1 LPCELGIH
9 NPLARL
15 NGSYALGPVN
25 SNDGSMADQMN
36 LGLIL
41 QFTVLLILANGSPV
55 LAKGMF
61 GRRFSYPLDATLIL
75 SDGRP
80 MFGPSKTFRGVVS
93 SVVVTSIGAA
103 LIGQS
108 VAIGALVGVTAMLG
122 DLISSFI
129 KRRLGWPAS
138 SRATLLDQ
146 VPESLLPLLACSH
159 FVPLSSLD
167 IALTMAI
174 FVVGDIILS
183 PLLYSARIRDEPY

>member
-1 LPCELGIH
+1 MTDH
-9 NPLARL
+9 
-15 NGSYALGPVN
+15 
-25 SNDGSMADQMN
+25 MN

-61 GRRFSYPLDATLIL
+61 GKRFSYPLDAGLIM

-80 MFGPSKTFRGVVS
+80 LFGPSKTIRGVLAAVA
-93 SVVVTSIGAA
+93 VTSIGAG
-103 LIGQS
+103 LIGPS
-108 VAIGALVGVTAMLG
+108 AAIGALLGATAMVG

-129 KRRLGWPAS
+129 KRRFGLSTS

-146 VPESLLPLLACSH
+146 MPECLLPLLACSY
-159 FVPLSSLD
+159 FVPLGVID
-167 IALTMAI
+167 IALTVVI
-174 FVVGDIILS
+174 FVVGEIILS

>member
-1 LPCELGIH
+1 
-9 NPLARL
+9 
-15 NGSYALGPVN
+15 
-25 SNDGSMADQMN
+25 MADQID

-55 LAKGMF
+55 LAKSMF
-61 GRRFSYPLDATLIL
+61 GRRFSYPLDAGHIM

-80 MFGPSKTFRGVVS
+80 LFGPSKTIRGIVA

-108 VAIGALVGVTAMLG
+108 LAIGALVGVTAMLG

-129 KRRLGWPAS
+129 KRRLGLPAS
-138 SRATLLDQ
+138 SRATFLDQ
-146 VPESLLPLLACSH
+146 VPECLLPLLVCSY
-159 FVPLSSLD
+159 FVPLSGPD

>member
-1 LPCELGIH
+1 
-9 NPLARL
+9 
-15 NGSYALGPVN
+15 
-25 SNDGSMADQMN
+25 MTDQIN

-61 GRRFSYPLDATLIL
+61 GKRFSYPLDAGLIM

-80 MFGPSKTFRGVVS
+80 LFGPSKTIRGVVAA
-93 SVVVTSIGAA
+93 VAVTSIGAG
-103 LIGQS
+103 LIGPS
-108 VAIGALVGVTAMLG
+108 AAIGALLGVTAMVG

-129 KRRLGWPAS
+129 KRRFGLSTS

-146 VPESLLPLLACSH
+146 VPECLLPLLACSY
-159 FVPLSSLD
+159 FVPLSVLD
-167 IALTMAI
+167 IALTVVI
-174 FVVGDIILS
+174 FVVGEIILS

>member
-1 LPCELGIH
+1 
-9 NPLARL
+9 
-15 NGSYALGPVN
+15 
-25 SNDGSMADQMN
+25 MADQMN

-61 GRRFSYPLDATLIL
+61 GKHFSYPLDAGLIM

-80 MFGPSKTFRGVVS
+80 LFGPSKTIRGVVS
-93 SVVVTSIGAA
+93 SVVVTSIASG

-108 VAIGALVGVTAMLG
+108 VAIGALIGVTAMLG

-129 KRRLGWPAS
+129 KRRLGLPPS
-138 SRATLLDQ
+138 SRAIFLDQ
-146 VPESLLPLLACSH
+146 VPESLLPLLACSY
-159 FVPLSSLD
+159 FVPLTGLD